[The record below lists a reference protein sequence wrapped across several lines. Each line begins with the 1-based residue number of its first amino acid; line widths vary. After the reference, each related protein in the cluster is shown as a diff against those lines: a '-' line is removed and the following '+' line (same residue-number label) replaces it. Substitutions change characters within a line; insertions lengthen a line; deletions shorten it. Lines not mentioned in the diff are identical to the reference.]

1 MDDDVHARLQQ
12 DLRAASAPRGITG
25 SPWLT
30 WFSELLDQLESL
42 DAFAE
47 SWLPG

>member
-1 MDDDVHARLQQ
+1 MKLRLSCNQQ
-12 DLRAASAPRGITG
+12 LEGFRAASTARG
-25 SPWLT
+25 SLT
-30 WFSELLDQLESL
+30 WLFKLLDQLESL